1 LGSSLGVGY
10 KLRAL
15 NLPTLAAVLG
25 TGLPLA
31 GMLLYLWIEQ
41 RRLVSKYRKSEQH
54 LIQQ

>member
-1 LGSSLGVGY
+1 MGVGY